1 MLLLWRHPQ
10 YPHTVPHSFTLT
22 YTHLPPLSCPP
33 PSPPPPPPPPPFPRH
48 PAQVEKVTHA
58 TATELLKDF
67 GSLDKVGTSL
77 GSFSVG
83 STFLALLMGE
93 FKGELDAK
101 EGKLD
106 ADPHFWMPMTL
117 DKANY
122 IKGKGT
128 RNAEREEGEE
138 IGWGGGRR
146 WVCERCRF
154 WVVCI
159 HSFVSFSPVVRR
171 GRSASFSVFRTF
183 SQSSKSPTPTPV
195 PSTFSYHPPSL
206 THTHPPS
213 HVVCRGCCMCRVYVM
228 VNSDGIQRHCR
239 GRLRRP
245 FRPHRGHA
253 DPSTGSRRGREPP
266 FVRCRGRR
274 QQRVLV
280 GLRAGTTIYRPY
292 MW

>member
-1 MLLLWRHPQ
+1 M
-10 YPHTVPHSFTLT
+10 
-22 YTHLPPLSCPP
+22 
-33 PSPPPPPPPPPFPRH
+33 
-48 PAQVEKVTHA
+48 THA

-83 STFLALLMGE
+83 SAFLALLMGE

-122 IKGKGT
+122 IRGKAHGT
-128 RNAEREEGEE
+128 RGRIRE
-138 IGWGGGRR
+138 WMGGR
-146 WVCERCRF
+146 WVCEGCSLF
-154 WVVCI
+154 I
-159 HSFVSFSPVVRR
+159 HLSHARWWFE

-183 SQSSKSPTPTPV
+183 SQSSKSPTPP
-195 PSTFSYHPPSL
+195 PPSFPIFRPL
-206 THTHPPS
+206 PLSHTHASPPL
-213 HVVCRGCCMCRVYVM
+213 HMLCVALLCVCRVCDM

-239 GRLRRP
+239 RRLRRP

-253 DPSTGSRRGREPP
+253 DSPTGSRRGREPP
-266 FVRCRGRR
+266 FVWCRGRR

-280 GLRAGTTIYRPY
+280 GLWAGTTIRRRY